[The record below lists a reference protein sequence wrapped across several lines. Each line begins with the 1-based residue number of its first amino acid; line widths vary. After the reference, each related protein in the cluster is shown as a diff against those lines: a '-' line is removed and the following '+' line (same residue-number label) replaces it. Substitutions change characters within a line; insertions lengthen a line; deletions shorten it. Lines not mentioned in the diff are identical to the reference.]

1 MSDVTVAAG
10 EKRARSPD
18 IRIMDVKIEQ
28 LYDGNGVQP
37 SEFVV
42 VSENNGDPLELPTA
56 PDNTL
61 FMNTLQAS
69 FPGATGMK
77 YKNPKTGAL
86 RAVAV
91 DATGTKLLP
100 PLDGWDDKV
109 FMVITANTR
118 PERGS
123 DVSVKRRK
131 IGNSD
136 GDSDSD
142 GEGRVGR
149 KRAADARDSV
159 KQPAMPRRPV
169 DLIVLGVNYK
179 TTDEDFKKYF
189 EAFGTVSFAEIKRST
204 DGSSK
209 GFGFVQ
215 MSTLEEEDKVMATA
229 EHMIDGR
236 RCEIRIPDQKHTDS
250 SGNRIAAPRKIL
262 ANKIFVGRLTEK
274 ITEETLREF
283 FEKQAK
289 LVNESASVTNV
300 LIPRPF
306 RGFAFITFTHAEV
319 ADRMVKA
326 NNFVIDGMSV
336 VVTFAVPR
344 ETPQQAG
351 QSAPEVPSGYV
362 NEFGSVYGYGKGGG
376 YEEAPIGL
384 IPFAAREMFGY
395 SPPAGVYP
403 RPSFEGWVAPASAV
417 QGTPRSSRAVGGG
430 HDQSRNRHPVN
441 DVQSAAFPAAA
452 LQKGAQGPSSVVQP
466 LPYMY
471 SRDPR
476 DGLGQA
482 ASNQIASGLDAL
494 NLNQKNPELMSAA
507 WNAFFKTLT
516 RVVLHLSN
524 ESSGN
529 YAWKSNGDG

>member
-1 MSDVTVAAG
+1 MNVMR
-10 EKRARSPD
+10 EAR
-18 IRIMDVKIEQ
+18 
-28 LYDGNGVQP
+28 
-37 SEFVV
+37 
-42 VSENNGDPLELPTA
+42 
-56 PDNTL
+56 
-61 FMNTLQAS
+61 
-69 FPGATGMK
+69 
-77 YKNPKTGAL
+77 
-86 RAVAV
+86 
-91 DATGTKLLP
+91 
-100 PLDGWDDKV
+100 KV
-109 FMVITANTR
+109 CL
-118 PERGS
+118 GS

-189 EAFGTVSFAEIKRST
+189 EAFGTVSFAEIKRGT

-229 EHMIDGR
+229 DHMIDGR
-236 RCEIRIPDQKHTDS
+236 RCEIRIPDQK
-250 SGNRIAAPRKIL
+250 
-262 ANKIFVGRLTEK
+262 
-274 ITEETLREF
+274 
-283 FEKQAK
+283 
-289 LVNESASVTNV
+289 VTNV

-344 ETPQQAG
+344 ETHQQAG
-351 QSAPEVPSGYV
+351 QSAPEVPPGYV
-362 NEFGSVYGYGKGGG
+362 NEFGSVYGYGKGAG
-376 YEEAPIGL
+376 YEETPIGL
-384 IPFAAREMFGY
+384 IPFGAREMFGY

-417 QGTPRSSRAVGGG
+417 QGTPRSSRAVGVA
-430 HDQSRNRHPVN
+430 HEQSRNRHPAN
-441 DVQSAAFPAAA
+441 EVQPVPFPAAA
-452 LQKGAQGPSSVVQP
+452 LQKGGQGPSSVVQP

-507 WNAFFKTLT
+507 WNAFFKTLNQGGAT
-516 RVVLHLSN
+516 PQQRKQ
-524 ESSGN
+524 
-529 YAWKSNGDG
+529 W